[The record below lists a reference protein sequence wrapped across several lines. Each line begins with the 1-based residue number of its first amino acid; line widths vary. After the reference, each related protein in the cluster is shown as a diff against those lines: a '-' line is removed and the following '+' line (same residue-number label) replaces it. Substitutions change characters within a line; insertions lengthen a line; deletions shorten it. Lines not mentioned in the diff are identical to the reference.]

1 MIWVTDECQAR
12 IIPLTV
18 EKGTVLFMND
28 DMTMVDRIRDTLVP
42 FFCLLSSNFKCNTT
56 SPEGLRCCHD

>member
-1 MIWVTDECQAR
+1 MIWVTDECQAQ
-12 IIPLTV
+12 IISLTV

-42 FFCLLSSNFKCNTT
+42 FFLPSSPCGIKRPRRAPAPAV
-56 SPEGLRCCHD
+56 SR

>member
-42 FFCLLSSNFKCNTT
+42 FFLPSF
-56 SPEGLRCCHD
+56 P

>member
-1 MIWVTDECQAR
+1 MIWVTDERQAR

-42 FFCLLSSNFKCNTT
+42 FFLPSF
-56 SPEGLRCCHD
+56 P

>member
-1 MIWVTDECQAR
+1 MIWVSDESQAR
-12 IIPLTV
+12 IIPPPV

-42 FFCLLSSNFKCNTT
+42 FFL
-56 SPEGLRCCHD
+56 PIPLRC

>member
-1 MIWVTDECQAR
+1 MIWVTDERQAR

-28 DMTMVDRIRDTLVP
+28 DMTMVYRIRDTLVP
-42 FFCLLSSNFKCNTT
+42 FFCLF
-56 SPEGLRCCHD
+56 P